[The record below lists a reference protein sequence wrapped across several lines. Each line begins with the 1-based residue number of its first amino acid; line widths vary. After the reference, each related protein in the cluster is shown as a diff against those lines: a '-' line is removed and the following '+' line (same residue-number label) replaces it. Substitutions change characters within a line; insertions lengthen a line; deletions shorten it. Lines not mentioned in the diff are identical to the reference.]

1 MCFLFLLAFGV
12 VYREAFETVLFYAA
26 LWSQGHHGA
35 ILAGAAAAVAA
46 LAVIAWLLL
55 RYSRR
60 MPFGTFFAVSAA
72 LVAVLAV
79 VLSGQGGAPVP
90 VAGWLPMALF
100 ERPWVQQA
108 GLHPP
113 STGLLDQ

>member
-1 MCFLFLLAFGV
+1 MGMQGKSKADAGEGCIGEKRSDALWRGSMWFVLRLGFVV

-46 LAVIAWLLL
+46 LAVIPRLML

-60 MPFGTFFAVSAA
+60 MPFGPLFSVSVALGAGRAVA
-72 LVAVLAV
+72 LV
-79 VLSGQGGAPVP
+79 G
-90 VAGWLPMALF
+90 
-100 ERPWVQQA
+100 
-108 GLHPP
+108 
-113 STGLLDQ
+113 